1 MLSVIVYLI
10 DVASDDIESKAINN
24 YRDAMTDPSD
34 NFTVPSV
41 AIAMGFP
48 MDSKIL
54 MSLHIKQKGLSVF

>member
-1 MLSVIVYLI
+1 M
-10 DVASDDIESKAINN
+10 SDPIGLAKRHDAEMRKAINN